1 MPHHREP
8 TEHIIG
14 LAIEVRQHAGPG
26 CRNRLTL
33 PLCAANRYAPAFG
46 SGVRPAFQ
54 PSTNRSRSRSAS
66 APVSRQTILSSWK
79 SSQFR
84 PCSPRTTCNCRTTC
98 AWGGLPVGLLPN
110 LHAPR
115 SKMPCAASSGD
126 AAFFSVAHRGSRA
139 SSVIINPWPDTHSTV
154 EWQEAGR
161 NTPTRVVCPGSFTLT
176 GSRTADPP
184 ENWNAEW
191 PRTRQ
196 YKRPT
201 ALASPPEM
209 TTFKSRADD
218 GVLNEQPAFR
228 HRPPWT

>member
-1 MPHHREP
+1 MQPCRTIGNRGTHFM
-8 TEHIIG
+8 G

-79 SSQFR
+79 SRQFR
-84 PCSPRTTCNCRTTC
+84 PGSPRTTCNCRTTC

-126 AAFFSVAHRGSRA
+126 AAFFSVAHRGSCA
-139 SSVIINPWPDTHSTV
+139 SSVIEKSGPDTHSTGEWRDAGPQYNDRV
-154 EWQEAGR
+154 ECPES
-161 NTPTRVVCPGSFTLT
+161 RV
-176 GSRTADPP
+176 SRVI
-184 ENWNAEW
+184 
-191 PRTRQ
+191 RI
-196 YKRPT
+196 
-201 ALASPPEM
+201 
-209 TTFKSRADD
+209 D
-218 GVLNEQPAFR
+218 GVLHGRFLRELECKIAGKPIEMNDAG
-228 HRPPWT
+228 H